1 MKRTCKCPPN
11 SPFHW
16 MDDPRPSIFAQEN
29 GALLSMR
36 QTEVVENAR
45 KQGRDI
51 GHIPGVS
58 TKVRVFHYYSRA

>member
-1 MKRTCKCPPN
+1 
-11 SPFHW
+11 

-45 KQGRDI
+45 KEGRDI